1 MIAEYR
7 RAFNQ
12 AFTDERYRE
21 FVDQLTRKCGVPI
34 EFRLSETPC
43 FFPAALIGE
52 LVGAGRAMIGQL
64 LTNDYYRHAAD
75 AIVPPQFRIPNGE
88 NIPTFIQVDF
98 GLVRTGGRIEGRL
111 VELQAFPSLYGFQMA
126 LAETAHE
133 VWGPNDTSVFPAPLD
148 HSSYLRT
155 VGDAIVGRHD
165 PAEVV
170 LMEIDPAKQKTL
182 PDFAMTEKL
191 WGVRTVDVRS
201 VRREGGCLF
210 YDRDGR
216 RTRIRRIYNRVIP
229 DDLVRGVIEL
239 PFDYRDALDVEWT
252 GGPDWFFRISKF
264 SLPWL
269 KHPWV
274 PKAMF
279 LSEAVGGGADASR
292 HVGGSDWL
300 LKPLFSYAGGGIIF
314 SPTETDIAA
323 IPEQQRHLYVLQ
335 ERVPFTP
342 VIETPFGAT
351 QAEIRLMF
359 VTKTGSGVVSV
370 PPPTE
375 TTPDPVFVLPLVRM
389 GRGKMMGVD
398 HNKGLTW
405 VGASAALSVS

>member
-1 MIAEYR
+1 MIAASR
-7 RAFNQ
+7 KAFNR

-43 FFPAALIGE
+43 FFPAALIDE
-52 LVGAGRAMIGQL
+52 LVGAGLAMIDQL
-64 LTNDYYRHAAD
+64 LTDVGYRRAAD

-88 NIPTFIQVDF
+88 EIPTFIQVDF
-98 GLVRTGGRIEGRL
+98 GLVRTGDRIEGRL

-126 LAETAHE
+126 LAETARE
-133 VWGPNDTSVFPAPLD
+133 VWGLDNTSVFPGSLD
-148 HSSYLRT
+148 HGSYLRA
-155 VGDAIVGRHD
+155 VGSAIVGLHD

-201 VRREGGCLF
+201 VRREGRRLF

-229 DDLVRGVIEL
+229 DDLARNAIEL

-252 GGPDWFFRISKF
+252 GGPDWFFRLSKF

-274 PKAMF
+274 PRTMF
-279 LSEAVGGGADASR
+279 LSEAADVDNES
-292 HVGGSDWL
+292 WL
-300 LKPLFSYAGGGIIF
+300 LKPLFSYAGGGIVF
-314 SPTETDIAA
+314 APSKADLAA
-323 IPEQQRHLYVLQ
+323 IPEHQRHLYVLQ

-342 VIETPFGAT
+342 VIDTPFGAT

-359 VTKTGSGVVSV
+359 VRNDSGSRSDESERTTPGVV
-370 PPPTE
+370 
-375 TTPDPVFVLPLVRM
+375 FALPLVRM

-398 HNKGLTW
+398 HNKGLSW
-405 VGASAALSVS
+405 VGAAAALTV